1 VLVLRV
7 VQTLRG
13 GNRVSRLLVVVHG
26 DTVCEGPDRPLKP
39 FFYCR
44 SWHRNHDGALYA
56 ECYACQKAPEFGIY
70 ATNQWNSK

>member
-7 VQTLRG
+7 IQTLRG

-26 DTVCEGPDRPLKP
+26 DTVCEGPDRPLNR

-44 SWHRNHDGALYA
+44 SLRCNRDGA
-56 ECYACQKAPEFGIY
+56 F
-70 ATNQWNSK
+70 